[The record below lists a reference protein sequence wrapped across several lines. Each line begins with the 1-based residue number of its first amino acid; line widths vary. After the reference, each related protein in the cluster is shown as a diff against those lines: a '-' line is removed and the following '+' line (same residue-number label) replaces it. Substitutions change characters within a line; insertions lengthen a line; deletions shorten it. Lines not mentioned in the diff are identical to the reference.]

1 MLGDKSGAWLFMV
14 TFRADEELPFEPGLL
29 IPREVEDDE
38 FAEEFPDAYQVEGL
52 KKL

>member
-14 TFRADEELPFEPGLL
+14 MFRADEELLLEPGLL
-29 IPREVEDDE
+29 TPREVEDDE
-38 FAEEFPDAYQVEGL
+38 FAEELPDEYQVEGL